1 MIKQFINEASNK
13 FLTVT
18 FIKKDNTV
26 RTINGRMNVKKYLR
40 GGECKLNRDKFLII
54 YSTADKGYRAI
65 NKDTILSVAVDG
77 VIIQARAA

>member
-13 FLTVT
+13 FMTVT

-40 GGECKLNRDKFLII
+40 GGKCKLNRDKFLIL
-54 YSTADKGYRAI
+54 YSNADKGYRAI
-65 NKDTILSVAVDG
+65 NKDSILSVAVDG
-77 VIIQARAA
+77 VIIQARGV